1 LHISKWG
8 SQINGS
14 AYIKI
19 IESQA
24 VKVHAEQY
32 CITSWPASQFQ
43 YIKICLHC
51 KKTHIT
57 IPTRQVICSSPPCLS
72 TSKML

>member
-24 VKVHAEQY
+24 EKVRAEQY

-57 IPTRQVICSSPPCLS
+57 ISTSQVTCNSLPCPS